1 MELCVSTYSLLRWRT
16 KENKKIE
23 HCIDWLASIGLTA
36 IEFSGLG
43 ENFDGDPIRR
53 ARALR
58 KRCEKNGMKVAS
70 YCVPGELLVDAKQQ
84 RKVINQIKQQIDV
97 AAELGAPSMRHD
109 VTRGPKDGQRM
120 TLNQVLKEIVPAV
133 RELAEYGQE
142 KGVKTTLENHG
153 FYLQTADRVE
163 KLIQKVDHPNYG
175 LTIDL
180 GNFLCLDQDAVAA
193 TRQLAKYVVM
203 AHAKDFYVRPKRNL
217 PPNAPAVGDMPEVN
231 TGWFAT
237 PKSIALR
244 GAIVGQGTLD
254 LPAQIKI
261 LKQAK
266 YDGFLSLEFE
276 GIEDPRDAVR
286 LGLAY
291 LRDLA

>member
-1 MELCVSTYSLLRWRT
+1 MELCVSTYSLSRWRA
-16 KENKKIE
+16 KENKKVE

-43 ENFDGDPIRR
+43 ENYTGDPIRR

-58 KRCEKNGMKVAS
+58 KRCEKHGMKVAS
-70 YCVPGELLVDAKQQ
+70 YCVGAELLVPEKKQ
-84 RKVINQIKQQIDV
+84 RKVVDQLKEQIDI

-109 VTRGPKDGQRM
+109 VTRGPQPDQRM
-120 TLNQVLKEIVPAV
+120 TLNQVLKAVAPAV

-142 KGVKTTLENHG
+142 KGVKTSLENHG

-193 TRQLAKYVVM
+193 TKQLAKYVVM
-203 AHAKDFYVRPKRNL
+203 AHAKDFYVRPKRTL
-217 PPNAPAVGDMPEVN
+217 PPAAPAVGDLPELGC
-231 TGWFAT
+231 GWFAT

-244 GAIVGQGTLD
+244 GAIVGQGVLD

-261 LKQAK
+261 LKRAK

-276 GIEDPRDAVR
+276 GMEDPRDAVR

-291 LRDLA
+291 LRELV